1 MLVKLPVPGVTP
13 RPTLRVV
20 EAAPLDPDAGEEG
33 KRRRVWDSLFVR
45 IAVSSL
51 AVGVPFLIIA
61 GLVPHVLGTWG
72 AGLQVGGIVLLVAT
86 SAVVARF
93 TIRPIFALLEA
104 AARGESGDLSARVVP
119 GGSAEMRQ
127 LGHTFNAMLERL
139 TGVLSRLRGE
149 VAETA
154 AHLSVVAEQLAGAT
168 LAQTTAAT
176 ETSASMEDL
185 ARGSIAIAETAARAA
200 TQTGEVRANVAAAQA
215 DVRLNG
221 ERMVELAHRVD
232 DIEGILVLINDIA
245 DQTSLLALN
254 AAIEAARAGEA
265 GRGFA
270 VVADEV
276 RRLAER
282 SKAASG
288 QIAALV
294 DAAQVQSQTTVMAV
308 ENRGRQMQEWLEMMA
323 AMAGASG
330 QVQIAT
336 EKQRATVEET
346 VAAIERIAERSR
358 LVAATAQEIAV
369 AAARQDELAAEL
381 AWTTDE
387 LSSQRG
393 KRGIDRGA

>member
-1 MLVKLPVPGVTP
+1 MLVKVPVPVITS
-13 RPTLRVV
+13 RPTLRIVD
-20 EAAPLDPDAGEEG
+20 EALQDQESGSARV
-33 KRRRVWDSLFVR
+33 RRRVWDSLFVR
-45 IAVSSL
+45 IALSSL

-61 GLVPHVLGTWG
+61 GLVPNVLGRWG
-72 AGLQVGGIVLLVAT
+72 AGVQVGGIILLVAT

-93 TIRPIFALLEA
+93 TIRPIFALVDA
-104 AARGESGDLSARVVP
+104 AARVEAGDLSARVVP

-149 VAETA
+149 VADTA
-154 AHLSVVAEQLAGAT
+154 AHLSLVAEQLAAAT
-168 LAQTTAAT
+168 LEQTTAAT
-176 ETSASMEDL
+176 QTSASMEEL
-185 ARGSIAIAETAARAA
+185 ARGSISIADTAARAA
-200 TQTGEVRANVAAAQA
+200 TQTGEVRANVTAAQA
-215 DVRLNG
+215 DVRLNA

-294 DAAQVQSQTTVMAV
+294 DSAQLQSQTTVMAV
-308 ENRGRQMQEWLEMMA
+308 ENRTRQMQQWLEMMG
-323 AMAGASG
+323 AMGEASD

-336 EKQRATVEET
+336 EKQRSTVEET
-346 VAAIERIAERSR
+346 VAAIEHIAESSR
-358 LVAATAQEIAV
+358 MVAATAQEIAV
-369 AAARQDELAAEL
+369 AAARQDELAEEL
-381 AWTTDE
+381 AWSSDE
-387 LSSQRG
+387 LISRRG
-393 KRGIDRGA
+393 MRGIARGA

>member
-1 MLVKLPVPGVTP
+1 
-13 RPTLRVV
+13 
-20 EAAPLDPDAGEEG
+20 
-33 KRRRVWDSLFVR
+33 
-45 IAVSSL
+45 
-51 AVGVPFLIIA
+51 
-61 GLVPHVLGTWG
+61 
-72 AGLQVGGIVLLVAT
+72 
-86 SAVVARF
+86 
-93 TIRPIFALLEA
+93 
-104 AARGESGDLSARVVP
+104 
-119 GGSAEMRQ
+119 
-127 LGHTFNAMLERL
+127 MLERL

-149 VAETA
+149 VADTA
-154 AHLSVVAEQLAGAT
+154 AHLSAVAEQLAAAT
-168 LAQTTAAT
+168 LEQTTAAT
-176 ETSASMEDL
+176 QTSANMEEL
-185 ARGSIAIAETAARAA
+185 ARGSISIAETAARAA
-200 TQTGEVRANVAAAQA
+200 TQTGEVRANVTAAQA

-232 DIEGILVLINDIA
+232 DIEGILALINDIA

-294 DAAQVQSQTTVMAV
+294 DAAQVQSQATVMAV
-308 ENRGRQMQEWLEMMA
+308 EKRGRQIEEWLEMMA
-323 AMAGASG
+323 AIAEASG

-336 EKQRATVEET
+336 ESQRSSVEET
-346 VAAIERIAERSR
+346 VSAVEHIAESSR
-358 LVAATAQEIAV
+358 LVAATAQEIAI

-387 LSSQRG
+387 LSTRRAMRSAA
-393 KRGIDRGA
+393 RGA

>member
-1 MLVKLPVPGVTP
+1 VLVKVPAPVRTP
-13 RPTLRVV
+13 TPTLRVV
-20 EAAPLDPDAGEEG
+20 DAAHLDPEPGGERV
-33 KRRRVWDSLFVR
+33 RRRVWDSLFVR

-61 GLVPHVLGTWG
+61 GLVPNVLGRWG
-72 AGLQVGGIVLLVAT
+72 AGVQLGGILLLVGT

-93 TIRPIFALLEA
+93 TIRPIFALVDA
-104 AARGESGDLSARVVP
+104 AARVESGDLSARVVP

-149 VAETA
+149 VADTA
-154 AHLSVVAEQLAGAT
+154 AHLSVVAEQLAAAT
-168 LAQTTAAT
+168 LAQTAAAT
-176 ETSASMEDL
+176 ETSASMEEL
-185 ARGSIAIAETAARAA
+185 ARGSISIADNAARAA

-294 DAAQVQSQTTVMAV
+294 DAAQVQSQTTVKAV
-308 ENRGRQMQEWLEMMA
+308 ENRGLQMQEWLEMMA
-323 AMAGASG
+323 AMAEASS

-336 EKQRATVEET
+336 EKQRSTVEET
-346 VAAIERIAERSR
+346 VAAIEHIAENSR
-358 LVAATAQEIAV
+358 LVAATAHEIAV

-381 AWTTDE
+381 AWSTNE
-387 LSSQRG
+387 RSSRRG
-393 KRGIDRGA
+393 KEG

>member
-1 MLVKLPVPGVTP
+1 MLDKLPAPDIAT
-13 RPTLRVV
+13 RPALRVV
-20 EAAPLDPDAGEEG
+20 DATPADAESNVEPVA
-33 KRRRVWDSLFVR
+33 RRAWDSLFVR

-61 GLVPHVLGTWG
+61 GLVPNVLGRWG
-72 AGLQVGGIVLLVAT
+72 AGVQVGGIILLVAT

-93 TIRPIFALLEA
+93 TTRPIFALVDA
-104 AARGESGDLSARVVP
+104 AHRVESGDLSARVVP
-119 GGSAEMRQ
+119 GGSSEMRQ

-149 VAETA
+149 VADTG
-154 AHLSVVAEQLAGAT
+154 AHLSVVAEQLANAT
-168 LAQTTAAT
+168 LEQTAAAT
-176 ETSASMEDL
+176 QTSASMEEL
-185 ARGSIAIAETAARAA
+185 ARGAISIAETAARAA
-200 TQTGEVRANVAAAQA
+200 TQTDEVRANVAAAQA

-308 ENRGRQMQEWLEMMA
+308 ENRGHQIQKWLEMMA
-323 AMAGASG
+323 AIAEASG

-336 EKQRATVEET
+336 DKQRSSVEET
-346 VAAIERIAERSR
+346 VSAIEHIAESSR

-381 AWTTDE
+381 AWSTDE
-387 LSSQRG
+387 LSSRRAMRG
-393 KRGIDRGA
+393 TARGA

>member
-1 MLVKLPVPGVTP
+1 MLVKLPVPDISPGPNLRIVDATLP
-13 RPTLRVV
+13 DPEPDGERVRP
-20 EAAPLDPDAGEEG
+20 
-33 KRRRVWDSLFVR
+33 RVWDSLFVR
-45 IAVSSL
+45 IALSSL
-51 AVGVPFLIIA
+51 AVGVPFLIVA
-61 GLVPHVLGTWG
+61 GFVPNVLGRWG
-72 AGLQVGGIVLLVAT
+72 AGVQVGGIILLVAT

-93 TIRPIFALLEA
+93 TIRPIFALVDA
-104 AARGESGDLSARVVP
+104 AARVESGDLSARVVP

-149 VAETA
+149 VADTA
-154 AHLSVVAEQLAGAT
+154 AHLSVVAEQLAAAT
-168 LAQTTAAT
+168 LEQTTAAT
-176 ETSASMEDL
+176 QTSMSMEEL

-221 ERMVELAHRVD
+221 ERMVQLANRVD

-323 AMAGASG
+323 AIADASG

-336 EKQRATVEET
+336 QNQRLSVEET
-346 VAAIERIAERSR
+346 VSAIEHIAESSR
-358 LVAATAQEIAV
+358 LVAATAQEIAI
-369 AAARQDELAAEL
+369 AAARQNELAEEL
-381 AWTTDE
+381 AWSTDE
-387 LSSQRG
+387 LSSRRG
-393 KRGIDRGA
+393 KRGIARGA

>member
-1 MLVKLPVPGVTP
+1 M
-13 RPTLRVV
+13 
-20 EAAPLDPDAGEEG
+20 EE
-33 KRRRVWDSLFVR
+33 
-45 IAVSSL
+45 
-51 AVGVPFLIIA
+51 
-61 GLVPHVLGTWG
+61 
-72 AGLQVGGIVLLVAT
+72 
-86 SAVVARF
+86 
-93 TIRPIFALLEA
+93 
-104 AARGESGDLSARVVP
+104 
-119 GGSAEMRQ
+119 
-127 LGHTFNAMLERL
+127 
-139 TGVLSRLRGE
+139 
-149 VAETA
+149 
-154 AHLSVVAEQLAGAT
+154 
-168 LAQTTAAT
+168 
-176 ETSASMEDL
+176 L
-185 ARGSIAIAETAARAA
+185 ARGSVSIADTAARAA
-200 TQTGEVRANVAAAQA
+200 TQTAEVRANVAAAQA

-294 DAAQVQSQTTVMAV
+294 DAAQLQSQTTVMAV

-323 AMAGASG
+323 AMAEASG

-336 EKQRATVEET
+336 ERQRSTVEET
-346 VAAIERIAERSR
+346 VAAIEHIAESSR

-381 AWTTDE
+381 AWSTDE
-387 LSSQRG
+387 RSSQRAR
-393 KRGIDRGA
+393 RGIAHGA

>member
-1 MLVKLPVPGVTP
+1 MQVKLPTPVLTP
-13 RPTLRVV
+13 RPALRVV
-20 EAAPLDPDAGEEG
+20 DAGILEPLPGDE
-33 KRRRVWDSLFVR
+33 RVRARVWDSLFVR
-45 IAVSSL
+45 IAASSL

-61 GLVPHVLGTWG
+61 GLVPNALGRWG
-72 AGLQVGGIVLLVAT
+72 VWVQLGGIVLLVAT

-93 TIRPIFALLEA
+93 TIRPIFALVDA
-104 AARGESGDLSARVVP
+104 AARVEAGDLSARVMP
-119 GGSAEMRQ
+119 GGGVEMRQ

-139 TGVLSRLRGE
+139 TGVLSRLRGD

-154 AHLSVVAEQLAGAT
+154 ARLSAVAEQLAAAT
-168 LAQTTAAT
+168 LAQTASAT
-176 ETSASMEDL
+176 ETSTSMEEL
-185 ARGSIAIAETAARAA
+185 ARGSISIADTAARAA
-200 TQTGEVRANVAAAQA
+200 TQTGQVRANVAAAQA

-323 AMAGASG
+323 AIAEASG

-336 EKQRATVEET
+336 ESQRSSVEET
-346 VAAIERIAERSR
+346 VSAIEHIAESSR
-358 LVAATAQEIAV
+358 MVAATAQEIAV
-369 AAARQDELAAEL
+369 AAARQDELAEEL
-381 AWTTDE
+381 AWSTDE
-387 LSSQRG
+387 LSSRREMRG
-393 KRGIDRGA
+393 TARGA

>member
-1 MLVKLPVPGVTP
+1 
-13 RPTLRVV
+13 
-20 EAAPLDPDAGEEG
+20 
-33 KRRRVWDSLFVR
+33 
-45 IAVSSL
+45 
-51 AVGVPFLIIA
+51 
-61 GLVPHVLGTWG
+61 
-72 AGLQVGGIVLLVAT
+72 
-86 SAVVARF
+86 
-93 TIRPIFALLEA
+93 
-104 AARGESGDLSARVVP
+104 
-119 GGSAEMRQ
+119 
-127 LGHTFNAMLERL
+127 
-139 TGVLSRLRGE
+139 
-149 VAETA
+149 
-154 AHLSVVAEQLAGAT
+154 
-168 LAQTTAAT
+168 
-176 ETSASMEDL
+176 MEDL

-323 AMAGASG
+323 AMAEASG

-346 VAAIERIAERSR
+346 VAAIEHIAERSR

-387 LSSQRG
+387 RSSQLG
-393 KRGIDRGA
+393 KRGINHGA